1 MKELKELLY
10 GVSIDAVQGSTA
22 IQINQVTSDS
32 RIVEDQGLFVAISGV
47 AIDGHEFIEKALK
60 NGARAVICER
70 IPSDLAETS
79 KISFIRVDNSRKA
92 YGIIASNYYDNP
104 SASFKVIAVTG
115 TNGKTSVSSMLFALF
130 QKLGHRCGLVST
142 IDIRVGNE
150 VLKTSHTTPDAMQL
164 HKVFHQMKSKGVA
177 FCFME
182 ASSHGIHQFRLSGI
196 DVDTAV
202 FTNLTQDHLDYHQTF
217 AQYRDAK
224 KMLFDQL
231 SPNAFALTNLDDK
244 NGLFMLQNCKAN
256 KLTYGLKN
264 HADVKANILEQQFS
278 GTLLRIETQEI
289 WIKLVG
295 EFNVYNI
302 AAVYG
307 VSIALGAD
315 KDEVLKELSLLK
327 PVKGRFEFITSS
339 NGIKAVIDYAHTPD
353 AIENVLNTI
362 NTLKTSDNRLI
373 TLMGCGG
380 NRDQSKRPLMG
391 KIAATLSDE
400 VFFTSDNPRDEDPKQ
415 IITQIISGVRA
426 VDRHKYDVVIDRKE
440 AIQKAVK
447 IAQPGDVILIAGKGH
462 ETYQEIKGE
471 KQHFDDLE
479 ITKNEFAK
487 LN

>member
-22 IQINQVTSDS
+22 IQINQVTADS
-32 RIVEDQGLFVAISGV
+32 RIVEDQDLFVAIIGV
-47 AIDGHEFIEKALK
+47 AIDGHEFIEKAIK

-70 IPSDLAETS
+70 IPSDLAEKS
-79 KISFIRVDNSRKA
+79 KVTFIRVDNSRKA

-104 SASFKVIAVTG
+104 SASFKLIAVTG

-130 QKLGHRCGLVST
+130 QKLGYSCGLVST

-196 DVDTAV
+196 DVDAAV

-231 SPNAFALTNLDDK
+231 SANAFALTNLDDK

-278 GTLLRIETQEI
+278 GTFLRIETQEI

-307 VSIALGAD
+307 VATALGAD
-315 KDEVLKELSLLK
+315 KEEVLKELSLLE
-327 PVKGRFEFITSS
+327 PVKGRFEFISSS

-362 NTLKTSDNRLI
+362 NTLKASDNRLI

-400 VFFTSDNPRDEDPKQ
+400 VFFTSDNPRDEDPEQ

>member
-315 KDEVLKELSLLK
+315 KDEVLKELSLLE

-353 AIENVLNTI
+353 AIENVLSTI

-391 KIAATLSDE
+391 KIAAALSDE
-400 VFFTSDNPRDEDPKQ
+400 VFFTSDNPRDEDPEQ